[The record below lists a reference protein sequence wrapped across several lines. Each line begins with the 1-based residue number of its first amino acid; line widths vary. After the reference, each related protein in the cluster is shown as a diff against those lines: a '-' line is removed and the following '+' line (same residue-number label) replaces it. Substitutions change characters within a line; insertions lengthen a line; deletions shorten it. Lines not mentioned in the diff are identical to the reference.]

1 MKIDFEETKPPHGT
15 SFLGTDEAWAISA
28 STRSWQAVVLVPF
41 AILWN
46 GMVWFGFYGQSIIHG
61 NFSLL
66 ASILGLPFV
75 LLGIILVSCAL
86 LTVCGH
92 TIVKVAGNDG
102 QVFLGV
108 GRLGW
113 TRKFDWKSV
122 QAVSEYYSISGSHG
136 YNRVS
141 ILLKGDQ
148 TRIQFGSLIG
158 DERREYVIERLSM
171 LLARRKTNSTS
182 SL

>member
-1 MKIDFEETKPPHGT
+1 MKIDFEEVRPPNGT
-15 SFLGTDEAWAISA
+15 AFLNTDEAWAISA
-28 STRSWQAVVLVPF
+28 STRSWQALVLVPF

-46 GMVWFGFYGQSIIHG
+46 GMVWFGIYGQQIIHG
-61 NFSLL
+61 NLSLF

-75 LLGIILVSCAL
+75 LLGIILFSRAL
-86 LTVCGH
+86 LTVCGQ
-92 TIVKVAGNDG
+92 TVVKVEGNDG

-122 QAVSEYYSISGSHG
+122 QAVSEYYSLSGSNG

-141 ILLKGDQ
+141 ISLKGEQ

-158 DERREYVIERLSM
+158 DERREYLIERLSM
-171 LLARRKTNSTS
+171 LLARRKTNSPRA
-182 SL
+182 